1 MGRFTDT
8 WKPAVNVLTWFL
20 MVTAILSVFA
30 RLGTKYWIFRR
41 WTTDD
46 YLSIASMVI
55 CAAQSLVLS
64 LATANGYGDR
74 YDTLSETNIEHIM
87 KAQYAATIFFI
98 LSMCFSKLALVH
110 FIRSVTPAASDRRVA
125 SGLEALITLWA
136 VIGVITSAFQCKP
149 PQSWNYLSGQCFNI
163 TAWWDYIGVTNIL
176 TDGAIIAYAILIITR
191 IQARWKK
198 KVTLSTVFGLRIFVI
213 IAIIGQ
219 LVYANRASDSSDPIS
234 GTWPLAIC
242 TQLTQCLSVVTACS
256 PQFKPFMDS
265 LRSTGLRVDAI
276 TRHDTSR
283 IGYNY
288 SSSHTKSQ
296 SHIQDQSG
304 AEVHEMA
311 SIGRNKSYRHTAT
324 VITAKRDSDAGSDSS
339 EAHIIREVRTWA
351 VTASPRNSF
360 RESSY

>member
-55 CAAQSLVLS
+55 CAAQSLAVS

-87 KAQYAATIFFI
+87 KSQYAATIFFI

-136 VIGVITSAFQCKP
+136 VTGVITSAFQCKP

-219 LVYANRASDSSDPIS
+219 LVYANRTSDSSDPIS

-242 TQLTQCLSVVTACS
+242 TQLAQCLSVVTACS

-296 SHIQDQSG
+296 SHGQDQPG
-304 AEVHEMA
+304 AEVHEMT

-360 RESSY
+360 RERSY